1 MSTQR
6 QAVSDRLYQA
16 LLRLLPFDFRSEFG
30 SDMEQAFHEQ
40 RTHTKR
46 ERGSVALLRMW
57 WTTIVDIFRMAPREH
72 LSVLAQDTRYA
83 LRMMRN
89 NPGYTFVAVTI
100 LGLGIGAN
108 SAIFSVVNSVL
119 LQPLPYVKGDRLVI
133 LRQRAAKLDGNMAF
147 SVKEIADY
155 RERNRSLSALE
166 EYHSMTFTL
175 FSRTGAHRVRTGVV
189 SAGFF
194 DMFGVRP
201 MLGRTFTPDDERQGA
216 PAVLMLSYEFWKE
229 KQGADPQIVG
239 KTFEMNDRV
248 HTVIG
253 VLPPI
258 PQYPNENDVYMPT
271 SACPFRSSARMIGN
285 RDAHMMSVFA
295 RMKPGVTVEQS
306 RADLAPIARQLET
319 EYPKSYTKALGYQIN
334 SLGLKD
340 ELTRNARTM
349 LLLLLGAA
357 AFVLIIACANVANLI
372 LSRMARRERELV
384 IRTAMGAGSGR
395 LLRQLLTESFI
406 MALLAAGVGLALAS
420 GSLKLLAQF
429 AGQLTPRAREIAID
443 NWVLLFAVFC
453 ASATAIV
460 FGSVGAL
467 YSRAEIASGLKESG
481 SQTTL
486 SANRN
491 FIRSAL
497 IVAQVAFSCVLLV
510 GAGLMVRSLIELDH
524 VNPGFVPQHVLTM
537 AIDLNWSKYGTPQ
550 QTRSVASRL
559 AEKIQALP
567 GVLSAAVS
575 SSFPLDPD
583 AASGGGGWTTGFQ
596 IEGVT
601 QTERDAVRIAS
612 MRVASPDYFRTL
624 GIPLVAGRTFR
635 DSDNADA
642 PQVAVIS
649 QALARHRWNG
659 QDAIGRRL
667 SFDRGET
674 WIKIVGIVGDV
685 KEFGLNKEPTEQ
697 IYRPQAQRPAVG
709 SVLVRTSDDP
719 IKLSQQLRRAVLE
732 IDPQTAIA
740 NVETLDQARSD
751 SVSSPRTTA
760 RLFGLFAGLAL
771 VIAVTG
777 LGCILALSVRQRMRE
792 IGIRVA
798 LGASPIDIV
807 SGVVRQGMMLVIVGL
822 AIGLTGAVAL
832 TRFLK
837 ALLFQVTPT
846 DPSTFVLISA
856 LLLCATLVACYVPA
870 RRAARIDPQ
879 TALRCD

>member
-1 MSTQR
+1 MSTPK
-6 QAVSDRLYQA
+6 QAVSDRLYQT

-30 SDMEQAFHEQ
+30 SDMEEAFREQ
-40 RTHTKR
+40 RTHTRR
-46 ERGSVALLRMW
+46 EHGSVALLKMW
-57 WTTIVDIFRMAPREH
+57 WTTVLDIFRMAPREH

-83 LRMMRN
+83 LRMMRK
-89 NPGYTFVAVTI
+89 NPGYTLIAVTI

-119 LQPLPYVKGDRLVI
+119 LQPLPYLQGDRLVI
-133 LRQRAAKLDGNMAF
+133 LQQRAAKLDSNMAF
-147 SVKEIADY
+147 SVKEINDY
-155 RERNRSLSALE
+155 RERNRSLSALV

-175 FSRTGAHRVRTGVV
+175 FSRNGAERVRTGVV

-201 MLGRTFTPDDERQGA
+201 LLGRTFSPDDERPGA

-229 KQGADPQIVG
+229 KHGGDLQIAG

-285 RDAHMMSVFA
+285 RDARMMSVFA
-295 RMKPGVTVEQS
+295 RMKPGVTLEQS
-306 RADLAPIARQLET
+306 RADLTPIARQLEA
-319 EYPKSYTKALGYQIN
+319 EYPKSYTQALGYDVK

-340 ELTRNARTM
+340 ELTTNARSM
-349 LLLLLGAA
+349 LLLLLGAV

-395 LLRQLLTESFI
+395 LLRQLLTESLI
-406 MALLAAGVGLALAS
+406 MALLAAGVGLLLAS
-420 GSLKLLAQF
+420 GSLKLLTQF
-429 AGQLTPRAREIAID
+429 AGQLTPRAREITID

-467 YSRAEIASGLKESG
+467 YSRAEISSGLKESG
-481 SQTTL
+481 SQTTV
-486 SANRN
+486 SINKNFVRN
-491 FIRSAL
+491 AL

-510 GAGLMVRSLIELDH
+510 AAGLMVRSLIELEQ
-524 VNPGFVPQHVLTM
+524 VNPGFVPQQVLTM
-537 AIDLNWSKYGTPQ
+537 GLSLNWSKYTTPQ
-550 QTRSVASRL
+550 QQRSISTRIL
-559 AEKIQALP
+559 EKVQSQP
-567 GVLSAAVS
+567 GVLAAAIS

-583 AASGGGGWTTGFQ
+583 AASMGGWNTGFQ
-596 IEGVT
+596 VEGAT
-601 QTERDAVRIAS
+601 QTERDAVRMAS
-612 MRVASPDYFRTL
+612 FRVATPDYFRTL
-624 GIPLVAGRTFR
+624 GIPLVAGRTFQG
-635 DSDNADA
+635 SDNADA
-642 PQVAVIS
+642 PQVAVVS
-649 QALARHRWNG
+649 QLLARHRWNG
-659 QDAIGRRL
+659 QDPVGRRISL
-667 SFDRGET
+667 DHGET
-674 WIKIVGIVGDV
+674 WIKIVGVVGDV
-685 KEFGLNKEPTEQ
+685 KEFGLDRVSPDQ
-697 IYRPQAQRPAVG
+697 IYRPLAQRPAVG
-709 SVLVRTSDDP
+709 SILVRTSSDP
-719 IKLSQQLRRAVLE
+719 MRLSQQVRRAILDT
-732 IDPQTAIA
+732 DPQIAIT
-740 NVETLDQARSD
+740 NVETLDQARTD
-751 SVSSPRTTA
+751 SVASPRTTT

-771 VIAVTG
+771 VIAVSG
-777 LGCILALSVRQRMRE
+777 LGCILALSVRQRVRE

-798 LGASPIDIV
+798 LGASPLDIIRRI
-807 SGVVRQGMMLVIVGL
+807 VRQGMLLVILGL
-822 AIGLTGAVAL
+822 AIGLGGAIAL

-856 LLLCATLVACYVPA
+856 LLLSATLIACYVPA

-879 TALRCD
+879 SALRCD